1 MIQLILILVVVPLLL
16 GAAAALIYIFLISR
30 SYLGLATGFLVIL
43 AIMSLLTAVNL
54 TFGMGSGMFGRLL
67 TCLVLPATAASLI
80 VFTAARSRFFRSA
93 GQDKRLRR
101 WYLVGFVLVPFLQ
114 FFPFIGELF
123 IGQTCD
129 ALHRQTGETIVAALE
144 GYRHDHGTYP
154 SKLEDLAPRY
164 IEEIP
169 SPRCFSAFGWF
180 ERSDSDQVDTLSG
193 AAPNSAVAQGF
204 ALNECDSQDAKILT
218 VYSVEYD
225 FILRYNLATGIW
237 SRVSFLDGR
246 CAYLK

>member
-1 MIQLILILVVVPLLL
+1 MQLILILVVVPLVL

-30 SYLGLATGFLVIL
+30 SYLGLATGFLVLL
-43 AIMSLLTAVNL
+43 AIMSLVTAVNL

-80 VFTAARSRFFRSA
+80 VFIAARSRFFRSA

-123 IGQTCD
+123 IGQACD

-144 GYRHDHGTYP
+144 AYRDDFGAYP
-154 SKLEDLAPRY
+154 DDLEDLAPRY
-164 IEEIP
+164 IDEIP

-180 ERSDSDQVDTLSG
+180 ERSDSDQADTLSG
-193 AAPNSAVAQGF
+193 TGPKSAVAEGF
-204 ALNECDSQDAKILT
+204 KLHECDPQKAKIVT

-225 FILRYNLATGIW
+225 FILRYNLATGNW

-246 CAYLK
+246 CSFLR